1 VEAKTGK
8 THRSGLIAPA
18 KGCSHGVAAA
28 GWGVKAGRRT
38 TRADIVDKV
47 GVVDLRT
54 GSASVKIRHA
64 HPLGHGGQVNPTA
77 LNSKLILSAIVAG
90 KKCYA
95 RTTVSFTVLL
105 ACPSGPQLVMI

>member
-1 VEAKTGK
+1 MRTLFFVVVWIAPKVAVCHVEAKSKAEK

-54 GSASVKIRHA
+54 ERASVTIRHA
-64 HPLGHGGQVNPTA
+64 HPLGH
-77 LNSKLILSAIVAG
+77 
-90 KKCYA
+90 
-95 RTTVSFTVLL
+95 
-105 ACPSGPQLVMI
+105 SGR